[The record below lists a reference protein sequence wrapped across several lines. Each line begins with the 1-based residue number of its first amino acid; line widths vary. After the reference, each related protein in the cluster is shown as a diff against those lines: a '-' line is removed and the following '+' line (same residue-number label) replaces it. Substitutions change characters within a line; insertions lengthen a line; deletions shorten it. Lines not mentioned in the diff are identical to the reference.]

1 MTMSESHK
9 RHTLEFSSPIG
20 QLQLVSEGDYVI
32 ELNWEGQHREI
43 IDIKH
48 NTSKLLTAAA
58 RELDLY
64 FNGAITE
71 FTVPRRPK
79 GTAFQVQVW
88 NELRHIQW
96 GLTSTYL
103 EIAQRIGKPRGSR
116 AVGTAI
122 GRNPLPLIIPCHRV
136 IGSNGSL
143 TGFSGGLDIKAR
155 LLSLENESTLML

>member
-1 MTMSESHK
+1 MTKSESHK
-9 RHTLEFSSPIG
+9 RQTLQFSSPIG
-20 QLQLVSEGDYVI
+20 QLQLVSEGDYLI

-43 IDIKH
+43 SDAR
-48 NTSKLLTAAA
+48 NGTSKLLTAAA
-58 RELDLY
+58 SELDLY

-71 FTVPRRPK
+71 FTVPCRPK
-79 GTAFQVQVW
+79 GTTFQVQVW

-96 GLTSTYL
+96 GVTCTYV